1 MYVRPGVYIYQQY
14 ENRPV
19 STETRPSFAPAVL
32 GVSMPVVEG
41 TRAYAGSFDTSTSA
55 ENVTF
60 IYPQLNQLF
69 DQVMTSQVR
78 VFLAPSGGTQPV
90 RIESFTRDYLKRFGI
105 KREFEG
111 PVADVTDVVK
121 NYTWTDQ
128 NGQAR
133 QGIETLSVTI
143 PTTFDT
149 SKVKTYNGFQF
160 DTNGKPIYPK
170 VDVYIE
176 YRAYRQSEV
185 GNVVESFNI
194 TDSSQTVFELTHT
207 PVESVTATLIQG
219 ENSTDITSYIN
230 FDPVSGVVMVSGI
243 TLNPGDVV
251 EFRYVAINPVYYDR
265 KLVRSLDEI
274 VKYYGAPHPYNPV
287 ALGAYLALS
296 NAGGPVYVMAVPSV
310 ASGTTNLDTTALDK
324 ALAKMGTSDIYAI
337 AVMDSAKRVSSVAQ
351 TFVETYSDPSRS
363 NVKIAML
370 GFDGHRDIADTTDP
384 ELFKKELIRFAYSF
398 DSARIR
404 LLANPYVDIDLFGT
418 VYPVAGYFYTAI
430 YAGQV
435 GRLMNTTPSRPL
447 TNTIAPVVGERF
459 LPTGIQFFSEGDLDD
474 IAGAGYWIL
483 VTDVDGVRV
492 RHQLTTA
499 ERDYARREDSIIR
512 AVDYF
517 SMALKTV
524 LKQVVGVNTLTST
537 FINDTLLPIVNEQI
551 RNAISRGIC
560 GVNTTITDVKV
571 EAPDTVSLTIEFE
584 PPFPAN
590 VIKITLVI

>member
-19 STETRPSFAPAVL
+19 STATRPSFAPAVL

-60 IYPQLNQLF
+60 IYPQLDQLF

-78 VFLAPSGGTQPV
+78 VFLTPSGGTQPV

-111 PVADVTDVVK
+111 PVADITDAVK

-128 NGQAR
+128 DGHTR

-143 PTTFDT
+143 PTVFDT

-160 DTNGKPIYPK
+160 DVSGRPVYPR

-185 GNVVESFNI
+185 GNVVESFTI

-207 PVESVTATLIQG
+207 PVKSVVATLVLG
-219 ENSTDITSYIN
+219 ENRTDITNYIAV
-230 FDPVSGVVMVSGI
+230 DPVAGIVTVSGI

-265 KLVRSLDEI
+265 KLIRSLDEI
-274 VKYYGAPHPYNPV
+274 VEYYGAPHPYNPV
-287 ALGAYLALS
+287 ALGAYLALA
-296 NAGGPVYVMAVPSV
+296 NANGPIYVMAVPPV
-310 ASGTTNLDTTALDK
+310 ASGTNSVDTTALDK

-337 AVMDSAKRVSSVAQ
+337 AVMDSAKRVSAVVQ
-351 TFVETYSDPSRS
+351 TFVTTYS
-363 NVKIAML
+363 V
-370 GFDGHRDIADTTDP
+370 G
-384 ELFKKELIRFAYSF
+384 FAYSF
-398 DSARIR
+398 DSERIR

-418 VYPVAGYFYTAI
+418 VYPVAGYYYSAI

-435 GRLMNTTPSRPL
+435 GYLMNTTPSRPL

-459 LPTGIQFFSEGDLDD
+459 LPTGIQFFSESDLDD
-474 IAGAGYWIL
+474 IASAGYWIL

-551 RNAISRGIC
+551 RSAVIRGIC
-560 GVNTTITDVKV
+560 GANTTVTDVKV

-590 VIKITLVI
+590 VIKITLVV